1 MPGCSRNP
9 GSSPGSP
16 GSRTRTCCSAR
27 SLPGNSPR
35 KNPPR
40 PRRPRTRAAQTR
52 GPTPRIGWRS
62 KTRTKSRSSGAHT
75 GPCQHRSKHR
85 SARCSHSP
93 KVRPAGA
100 TTGDPSPR
108 SAGPRCWRSR
118 PPRPGGS
125 SRGVRCPWGSG
136 FPQRSAR
143 SARTRHRPVAKPLPP
158 ASRSRA
164 SCHARQASRSP
175 QPRGGRPSLCQPPPP
190 QQRKRGPRLSCMQ
203 LQLQPRLRRTSTGA
217 TWLWREVLRSGCRQ
231 NYLSMCV

>member
-40 PRRPRTRAAQTR
+40 PRRPRTRAAQRR

-108 SAGPRCWRSR
+108 SAGPRCWRFR
-118 PPRPGGS
+118 RPRPGGS
-125 SRGVRCPWGSG
+125 SRGARCPWGNGS
-136 FPQRSAR
+136 PHRSAR
-143 SARTRHRPVAKPLPP
+143 SSRTRHRPVAKPLP
-158 ASRSRA
+158 AWVCTSREA
-164 SCHARQASRSP
+164 SCIPVAGKLPCSPSEPFPAAPRRAAVAVATSSAAAAKAGAAIKLHATAAAATT
-175 QPRGGRPSLCQPPPP
+175 PPNEH
-190 QQRKRGPRLSCMQ
+190 RCDM
-203 LQLQPRLRRTSTGA
+203 A
-217 TWLWREVLRSGCRQ
+217 VA
-231 NYLSMCV
+231 